1 MMRVS
6 TLCVLGSMLA
16 ALASS
21 DAANA
26 ASSNHGGGS
35 GTGKNQATTK
45 GKVNVNEIPV
55 TKKID
60 KSSPKLMMS
69 TATTTNG
76 KGVKTP
82 TSSTITH
89 RKAGKGQQ

>member
-6 TLCVLGSMLA
+6 TLCVLSSMLA
-16 ALASS
+16 TLGSTN
-21 DAANA
+21 AANA

-35 GTGKNQATTK
+35 GAGKTQATTK

-60 KSSPKLMMS
+60 QSSPKLMMS
-69 TATTTNG
+69 TATTNG